1 MLICIQ
7 LGLAIHKCLSAS
19 PASILAYLWHD
30 LFLLALSTTLLYFT
44 YFSKPIQIY
53 LHKPVHL
60 LSTLL
65 FLGYLSHLL
74 LILKHTKTTCSS
86 SPRFLAMQTLLDS
99 YESIMILLLWIT
111 KVAQTRS
118 GRKERCVVR
127 RWPGWPKA
135 EKKRAPLAPN
145 SQSHSRVILDLRL
158 CRRAAHENR
167 IRWSEILATLRNFSS
182 LRAFLSLRLE
192 HWTLS
197 SAWQISQILRR
208 TLFTLLIGKRVAL
221 IQ

>member
-1 MLICIQ
+1 MNWIKEIHYLWNWGIYWYKQGRGHDSLARTSQCQ
-7 LGLAIHKCLSAS
+7 RTPRVEGLLGL
-19 PASILAYLWHD
+19 
-30 LFLLALSTTLLYFT
+30 LLEVCTR
-44 YFSKPIQIY
+44 
-53 LHKPVHL
+53 VW
-60 LSTLL
+60 
-65 FLGYLSHLL
+65 
-74 LILKHTKTTCSS
+74 
-86 SPRFLAMQTLLDS
+86 S
-99 YESIMILLLWIT
+99 YQQAFNC
-111 KVAQTRS
+111 VV
-118 GRKERCVVR
+118 KERCVR

-158 CRRAAHENR
+158 CRRVSHENR

-182 LRAFLSLRLE
+182 LRAFVSLRLE